1 MPIQYKKAKVGRDST
16 YTGQKGEGAEGQCLY
31 RTERWE
37 WGGTVPI
44 QDRKYAC
51 DTWLG
56 AELPGSQSKTIDLL
70 HISVMSSSRGL
81 VLNWSKTWTHHFL
94 LKTKITYQTRNS

>member
-1 MPIQYKKAKVGRDST
+1 MPIQ
-16 YTGQKGEGAEGQCLY
+16 
-31 RTERWE
+31 
-37 WGGTVPI
+37 
-44 QDRKYAC
+44 
-51 DTWLG
+51 DTWLS

-94 LKTKITYQTRNS
+94 LKTKITYKLEIPELDKRSLKQTSYQG